1 MTDNDQTMAGMPDG
15 GRWGDP
21 AAAPVVPV
29 RELFVVLG
37 KAFRAYQL
45 YDENNPVRQR
55 FLESLRQAFLGLWEE
70 VERLTLTVEEDRI
83 VLAGQDIYKS
93 ENRGDSLAFL
103 FYKDGVREIT
113 FLPGLEGDELVRFL
127 DVLQRA
133 RKLLPE
139 GDDLLT
145 VLWEEDLQFFQYQY
159 VDFLAEGLELPVPGS
174 GNSQQ
179 DMQNVLQEELAEE
192 AEEEEEEE
200 EAPGRPQEAA
210 EAAPKAVSKD
220 DFNPTLYSLDPREM
234 KVLEQELQKELNRDL
249 RGDVLTALFDRLEE
263 PGRPERQSEVLGVL
277 GTLLPNFLSRGAL
290 DSATLILEELR
301 KLEAMPGTFDEERL
315 AESRALLDAVSAPE
329 TIAELIQ
336 ALYDGSIRAAPQQL
350 AAFLRFLRAGA
361 LSPLLK
367 ASETVDHKELQAVL
381 RAAVKGIAERNR
393 GAVVRLLGEADAIVA
408 SGAARLAGEMQIAEA
423 GPSLAGLLAHGD
435 ASVRLAAVEAAVSLK
450 ASTAAGALQQTLDDP
465 EREVRIAAARAL
477 GALRYAPAARRLSDI
492 VGSKEIR
499 TADITEKVAFFE
511 AYGMVAQESAVSM
524 LDKLLNGKGFLG
536 KREPSE
542 VRAAAAL
549 ALAKVTAPSGR
560 AALMTAAQED
570 DPVVRSA
577 VNRALRREDD

>member
-1 MTDNDQTMAGMPDG
+1 MTDDERTTQVTQGGAGWSDLADAPH
-15 GRWGDP
+15 
-21 AAAPVVPV
+21 AAV
-29 RELFVVLG
+29 RELFVVLA

-55 FLESLRQAFLGLWEE
+55 FVETLRQAFQGLWGET
-70 VERLTLTVEEDRI
+70 ERLTLVVEEDRI
-83 VLAGQDIYKS
+83 LLAGQEVYRS

-103 FYKDGVREIT
+103 FFKDGVREIS
-113 FLPGLEGDELVRFL
+113 FLPGLEGEEMVRFL
-127 DVLQRA
+127 GVLQRA

-145 VLWEEDLQFFQYQY
+145 VLWEEDLQFFKYQY
-159 VDFLAEGLELPVPGS
+159 VDFLAEGVALPVPGS
-174 GNSQQ
+174 GNTQQ
-179 DMQNVLQEELAEE
+179 DMQNVLQAEVPEE
-192 AEEEEEEE
+192 AEAAEE
-200 EAPGRPQEAA
+200 EAPGKQAA
-210 EAAPKAVSKD
+210 AQDAPKTVNKD

-234 KVLEQELQKELNRDL
+234 KALQAELHKELHRDL
-249 RGDVLTALFDRLEE
+249 RGDVLSALFDRLEE
-263 PGRPERQSEVLGVL
+263 PSSPERQSEILGVL

-290 DSATLILEELR
+290 TAATRVLEELR
-301 KLEAMPGTFDEERL
+301 KLEAMPGIFDEQRVG
-315 AESRALLDAVSAPE
+315 ESRALLDEVSAPE
-329 TIAELIQ
+329 AIGELIQ
-336 ALYDGSIRAAPQQL
+336 SLYDGSIRAAPQQL

-393 GAVVRLLGEADAIVA
+393 GAVVRLLGEPDAIVA
-408 SGAARLAGEMQIAEA
+408 SGAARLAGDMQIAEA
-423 GPSLAGLLAHGD
+423 GPSLAGLLAHPD
-435 ASVRLAAVEAAVSLK
+435 SSVRLAAVEAAVSLK

-492 VGSKEIR
+492 LGSREIR
-499 TADITEKVAFFE
+499 ASDISEKVAFFE
-511 AYGMVAQESAVSM
+511 AYGMVAGEAAVDM
-524 LDKLLNGKGFLG
+524 LDKLLNSKGFLG

-542 VRAAAAL
+542 IRAAAAL
-549 ALAKVTAPSGR
+549 ALGRVPGPAAR
-560 AALMTAAQED
+560 AALNKCAQEE

-577 VNRALRREDD
+577 VNRALRNED

>member
-1 MTDNDQTMAGMPDG
+1 MTDEERTTGDTEG
-15 GRWGDP
+15 GVGWTDL
-21 AAAPVVPV
+21 ADAPVAAV
-29 RELFVVLG
+29 RDLFVVLA

-55 FLESLRQAFLGLWEE
+55 FVETLRQAFQGLWNQ
-70 VERLTLTVEEDRI
+70 VERLTLSVDEDTI
-83 VLAGQDIYKS
+83 SLAGQDVYKS

-103 FYKDGVREIT
+103 FFKDGVREIT
-113 FLPGLEGDELVRFL
+113 FLPGVEGEEMVRFL
-127 DVLQRA
+127 GVLQRA

-159 VDFLAEGLELPVPGS
+159 VDFLAEGVTLPIPGS
-174 GNSQQ
+174 GNTRQE
-179 DMQNVLQEELAEE
+179 MQNVLQAEMVA
-192 AEEEEEEE
+192 AEEEENEEE
-200 EAPGRPQEAA
+200 PAGQQAA
-210 EAAPKAVSKD
+210 AQSPPKTVNKD

-234 KVLEQELQKELNRDL
+234 KVLQAELHKELHREL
-249 RGDVLTALFDRLEE
+249 RGDVLSALFDRLEE
-263 PGRPERQSEVLGVL
+263 PETPERQSEILGVL

-290 DSATLILEELR
+290 AAATRVLEELR
-301 KLEAMPGTFDEERL
+301 KLETLPGIFDEQRL
-315 AESRALLDAVSAPE
+315 GESRALLDEVSAPAA
-329 TIAELIQ
+329 IGELIQ
-336 ALYDGSIRAAPQQL
+336 SLYDGSIRAAPQQL

-361 LSPLLK
+361 LSPLLR

-393 GAVVRLLGEADAIVA
+393 GAVVRLLGEDDAIVA
-408 SGAARLAGEMQIAEA
+408 SGAARLAGDMQIAEA
-423 GPSLAGLLAHGD
+423 GPSLAGLLAHAD
-435 ASVRLAAVEAAVSLK
+435 PSVRLAAVEAAVSLK

-477 GALRYAPAARRLSDI
+477 GALRYAPAARRLGDI
-492 VGSKEIR
+492 LGSKELR
-499 TADITEKVAFFE
+499 SSDISEKVAFFE
-511 AYGMVAQESAVSM
+511 AYGMVAGEAAVDM

-549 ALAKVTAPSGR
+549 ALGKVPGQAAR
-560 AALMTAAQED
+560 AALTRSAQEE

-577 VNRALRREDD
+577 VNRALRNED